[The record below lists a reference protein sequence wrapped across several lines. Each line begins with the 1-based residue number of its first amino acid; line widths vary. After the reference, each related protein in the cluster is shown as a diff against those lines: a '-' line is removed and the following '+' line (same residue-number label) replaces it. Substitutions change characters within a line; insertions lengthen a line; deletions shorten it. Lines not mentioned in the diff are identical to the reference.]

1 MDQSQPER
9 VAAAYDAHY
18 DVLRFIA
25 ARKFRVPPADV
36 RPLIHDVFVAYMRH
50 VAAIRDDRGWL
61 IAATKHACLKYW
73 RDAKPGTAL
82 PEHGELLDTSALRD
96 EVAVRLD
103 LISVLRRLPKHCR
116 EVLWRRYVEGTEP
129 GDIAVALAKKSS
141 YGRQIVHRC
150 LRAAREALVTIR
162 RGRA

>member
-1 MDQSQPER
+1 MNQSPHER

-18 DVLRFIA
+18 GVLRFIA
-25 ARKFRVPPADV
+25 AQKFRVPPADV

-50 VAAIRDDRGWL
+50 VAAIGDDRGWL
-61 IAATKHACLKYW
+61 ITATRHACLKYW
-73 RDAKPGTAL
+73 RDAKPGAPL
-82 PEHGELLDTSALRD
+82 PDLLDTAALRD

-103 LISVLRRLPKHCR
+103 LVSVLRRLPKRCR
-116 EVLWRRYVEGTEP
+116 EVLWRRYVEGAKP
-129 GDIAVALAKKSS
+129 GDIAATLAKKPS

-150 LRAAREALVTIR
+150 LRAAREALANIR